1 MMPKVAMFSA
11 RMRKFLR
18 SKVGIGV
25 MTALVVVPLSPVLTA
40 LGSRMVTWIMPSDE
54 PILVQ
59 ACLPLRD
66 SRTILSVTTGRGR
79 RILADQPHAT
89 LNHTVIR
96 IAATSMALKNA
107 VVTFYP
113 LRFGERKPEILY
125 SQLVATSIRGSAD
138 YRATLRKEV
147 NTLEVTVPQLNSG
160 EAIYLSQGFAVP
172 VGFMVEV
179 YADGI
184 SAKRFFNPGCPL
196 PVPRPPEPVR
206 GSSLYVGEH
215 CTREEH
221 AHPDGKV
228 EVPVCTLQDNIPFEM
243 TEEMRGQQLIVED
256 RVALDR
262 TK

>member
-1 MMPKVAMFSA
+1 MSKMAVFSA

-25 MTALVVVPLSPVLTA
+25 MTALVVVPLSPVLTG
-40 LGSRMVTWIMPSDE
+40 LGSRVATWIMPSAE
-54 PILVQ
+54 PITVQ

-79 RILADQPHAT
+79 RILADQPHST

-96 IAATSMALKNA
+96 IAATSTALKNA

-125 SQLVATSIRGSAD
+125 SQFVATSIRGSAD
-138 YRATLRKEV
+138 YRATLRKEA
-147 NTLEVTVPQLNSG
+147 NMLEVTVPQLNVG
-160 EAIYLSQGFAVP
+160 EAIYLRQGFAVP

-184 SAKRFFNPGCPL
+184 SAKRIFDPGCP
-196 PVPRPPEPVR
+196 RPIRRPAEPVR
-206 GSSLYVGEH
+206 GSSLYVGEQ
-215 CTREEH
+215 CRREER
-221 AHPDGKV
+221 AHPDGNV
-228 EVPVCTLQDNIPFEM
+228 EVPVCTLDDNIPIQI

-256 RVALDR
+256 RVALDP
-262 TK
+262 TE